1 IYVYSKNDELET
13 TDIVES
19 KLDFSGKVL
28 ETKTTH
34 TKGTNTPIVTIDS
47 FEYDHIGRMTKQTQK
62 INAQATETIVANEY
76 DELGQLKTKKVG
88 GTLQEVD
95 YSYNIRGWLKNI
107 NEDGKN
113 DNDLFNFSIQYNHPT
128 DPLKALYN
136 GNIAQTSWNTLNIDS
151 SSKTYTYSYD
161 ALNRLLSA
169 TGAPNTNYNV
179 SGITYDKN
187 GNIKNLTRNG
197 WQNSATFTNMDKLVY
212 TYDNGNKLIKVLD
225 NGNDNYGFKDGA
237 NTTTEYTYD
246 ANGNMKT
253 DANKGITNITY
264 NHLNLPINVALAGG
278 TITYTY
284 DATGNKL
291 RKVANGTTTDYAGNF
306 IYENGVLQFFNH
318 AEGYVQKDASSFSY
332 VYQYKDHLGNVRLS
346 YTDNNNDGIITASSD
361 PSTTEIIE
369 ESNYYPFGLKHK
381 GYNGNISSIGNS
393 VAQKFGYNGKEL
405 EESLGLDLYEM
416 DMRQYDPAIARW
428 TSIDPVIH
436 HSMSTYN
443 AFDNNPVFWA
453 DPSGAD
459 AVQNENGWT
468 FTGEDAVNVF
478 NAAKEI
484 YGSGPGDGDK
494 KKKKKKSQKKAVK
507 DMGTGELYAMAYN
520 GYARTA
526 YSNGN
531 DPYNP
536 TDADIAQNEREKS
549 EAAFE
554 LMMIIDGEWVLA
566 RLVQGGRWI
575 YTSLRLGKTT
585 ATIARVGK
593 TGKKVVE
600 MGIDKLNALHS
611 VPRAGKGVNYIDDL
625 AELISKNGYDIN
637 QAIPVVKMPNGRL
650 VISGGHHRVAAMKK
664 LGENTIPSVM
674 RNWNNLSKAVQQR
687 LLNGPNGEAW
697 KNYLK

>member
-1 IYVYSKNDELET
+1 
-13 TDIVES
+13 
-19 KLDFSGKVL
+19 
-28 ETKTTH
+28 
-34 TKGTNTPIVTIDS
+34 
-47 FEYDHIGRMTKQTQK
+47 
-62 INAQATETIVANEY
+62 
-76 DELGQLKTKKVG
+76 
-88 GTLQEVD
+88 QEVD

-113 DNDLFNFSIQYNHPT
+113 DNDLFNFSIEYNHPT

-136 GNIAQTSWNTLNIDS
+136 GNIAQTSWNTLNVDS

-161 ALNRLLSA
+161 AMNRLLSA
-169 TGAPNTNYNV
+169 TGANTSNYNV
-179 SGITYDKN
+179 PGITYDKN

-197 WQNSATFTNMDKLVY
+197 WQNSATFTNMDVLS
-212 TYDNGNKLIKVLD
+212 YDYGNTNQLNYVTD
-225 NGNDNYGFKDGA
+225 SGNNNYGFKDG
-237 NTTTEYTYD
+237 NKSGNDYEYD
-246 ANGNMKT
+246 SNGNMTK
-253 DANKGITNITY
+253 DLNKNITSITY
-264 NHLNLPINVALAGG
+264 NHLNLPIEIKVDNSDSKK
-278 TITYTY
+278 INYTY
-284 DATGNKL
+284 DAMGTKL
-291 RKVANGTTTDYAGNF
+291 RKVINDNGNITTLDYANGYT
-306 IYENGVLQFFNH
+306 YENNTLEYFPT
-318 AEGYVQKDASSFSY
+318 AEGYVKKDNTGFKY

>member
-34 TKGTNTPIVTIDS
+34 KKSGNTDIVIVDT
-47 FEYDHIGRMTKQTQK
+47 FNYDHMGRVLEQAQK
-62 INAQATETIVANEY
+62 INSQATETIVANEY

-113 DNDLFNFSIQYNHPT
+113 DNDLFNFSIEYNHPT

-136 GNIAQTSWNTLNIDS
+136 GNIAQTSWNTLNVDS

-187 GNIKNLTRNG
+187 GNIIALNRNG
-197 WQNSATFTNMDKLVY
+197 WQNSTTFTDMDKLVY

-264 NHLNLPINVALAGG
+264 NHLNLPVNVTLAGG
-278 TITYTY
+278 TISYTY

-291 RKVANGTTTDYAGNF
+291 RKVANSTTTEYAGNYK
-306 IYENGVLQFFNH
+306 YENGVLQFFNH
-318 AEGYVQKDASSFSY
+318 AEGYVQKDANSFSY

-346 YTDNNNDGIITASSD
+346 YTDNNNDGVIT
-361 PSTTEIIE
+361 PSTEIIE

-381 GYNGNISSIGNS
+381 GYNNVTSPHGNS
-393 VAQKFGYNGKEL
+393 LAQKWGYNGKEYQDDLVGGTNLNWHDFGARNYDAALGRWMNLDPLAEQMRRHSPYNVSFNNPLRFIDPDGMKPEDIILLFYTKGNKEGDAAFKAAAETRKKDIESSKNFDSSKDIVLTIAVSDISEIKSKSSEAIGKYSDKYGETSEVGVWSHAGWDGPIGTKDTSENALGNSQMTL
-405 EESLGLDLYEM
+405 EGWGDIDFNWKSDGASCNFYGCNTGNELDMLGDEGNSFAENISSLDNFENVEVSGQQSSSYPSFSPYERRTSVARSGQIPSFGFSFGKTYMVGGSYDQGKRALGLTGGNY
-416 DMRQYDPAIARW
+416 PKAK
-428 TSIDPVIH
+428 PFN
-436 HSMSTYN
+436 TYKN
-443 AFDNNPVFWA
+443 SKFI
-453 DPSGAD
+453 
-459 AVQNENGWT
+459 T
-468 FTGEDAVNVF
+468 
-478 NAAKEI
+478 K
-484 YGSGPGDGDK
+484 
-494 KKKKKKSQKKAVK
+494 
-507 DMGTGELYAMAYN
+507 
-520 GYARTA
+520 GY
-526 YSNGN
+526 S
-531 DPYNP
+531 P
-536 TDADIAQNEREKS
+536 
-549 EAAFE
+549 
-554 LMMIIDGEWVLA
+554 
-566 RLVQGGRWI
+566 
-575 YTSLRLGKTT
+575 
-585 ATIARVGK
+585 
-593 TGKKVVE
+593 
-600 MGIDKLNALHS
+600 
-611 VPRAGKGVNYIDDL
+611 
-625 AELISKNGYDIN
+625 N
-637 QAIPVVKMPNGRL
+637 Q
-650 VISGGHHRVAAMKK
+650 
-664 LGENTIPSVM
+664 
-674 RNWNNLSKAVQQR
+674 
-687 LLNGPNGEAW
+687 
-697 KNYLK
+697 